1 MISSVRYAK
10 FIVNDKNHVS
20 FTISAKCRFLEK
32 HMSSIDFG
40 VQMFRKAVA
49 YCRDYGVK
57 NTLKKIRETRS
68 GFDQYEEFLKIHQLT
83 EEELEHQKKEIF
95 AYQPRIS
102 VLVPV
107 YNVLD
112 KHLVPCI
119 ESVLNQTYPNWELC
133 MADDCS
139 TWDNV
144 RETLSRYED
153 HPQVRVVYRSENGH
167 ISRSTN
173 SALEAATGDYIA
185 FLDCDDLLTPDALYE
200 VAKLLNEH
208 PDLDF
213 IYSDEDKTD
222 DDGVRFYMP
231 HFKSDWAPDTLMAH
245 MYTCHLG
252 VYRRSIALE
261 LGGLR
266 TGVEGSQD
274 YDFTLRFTEKTDRIA
289 HIPKVL
295 YHWRVREESTA
306 GSQMAKPYILDAAKK
321 AKEDA
326 LARRGLTGEVE
337 LIEGI
342 YQYRV
347 NYLPAVWPKV
357 SVIIPS
363 KDNYEVLNRCLSSF
377 HEVTNYPDFEII
389 LVDNGS
395 TDENRGRYQQL
406 SDQYHMTYLY
416 QKETF
421 NFSHMCN
428 LGSEAAAGDYLLFLN
443 DDIEIIEKNWL
454 KRMVGQASL
463 PHTGAVGAKL
473 LYPDRQTIQHVGV
486 INILNGP
493 CHALTGSSDEVIY
506 YFGKNR
512 LDYNQMAVTAACL
525 LVKKTRF
532 EEVSGFDEELA
543 VAYND
548 VELCFH
554 LLTKGYYHVIRND
567 AVLIHHE
574 SVSRGND
581 LEDSEK
587 FDRLMREQEKL
598 YERYPQ
604 FRGKDPFY
612 SPNLAQHKVDFSLNL
627 D

>member
-1 MISSVRYAK
+1 
-10 FIVNDKNHVS
+10 
-20 FTISAKCRFLEK
+20 
-32 HMSSIDFG
+32 MSRIGFS
-40 VQMFRKAVA
+40 VQMVHKAAA
-49 YCRDYGVK
+49 YCRNYGII
-57 NTLKKIRETRS
+57 NTIRKIRETRS
-68 GFDQYEEFLKIHQLT
+68 GFDQYDEFLKRHQMT
-83 EEELEHQKKEIF
+83 EEELECQRKAEW
-95 AYQPRIS
+95 AYLPKIS

-112 KHLVPCI
+112 KHLIPCI
-119 ESVLNQTYPNWELC
+119 ESVLHQTYSNWELC

-139 TWDNV
+139 TWENV
-144 RETLSRYED
+144 RETLRRYED
-153 HPQVRVVYRSENGH
+153 HPQVRIVYRSENGH

-173 SALEAATGDYIA
+173 SALESATGEFIA
-185 FLDCDDLLTPDALYE
+185 FLDCDDVLTPDALYE
-200 VAKLLNEH
+200 VAKRLNEN
-208 PDLDF
+208 PELDF

-222 DDGVRFYMP
+222 DDGVKFYMP

-252 VYRRSIALE
+252 VYRRSIAVE
-261 LGGLR
+261 IGGLR

-274 YDFTLRFTEKTDRIA
+274 YDFTLRFTEKTNRIA

-306 GSQMAKPYILDAAKK
+306 GSQMAKPYILEAAKK

-326 LARRGLTGEVE
+326 LARRGLSGEVE
-337 LIEGI
+337 LIDAV
-342 YQYRV
+342 YQYRI

-363 KDNYEVLNRCLSSF
+363 KDNYEMLSRCLSSF
-377 HEVTNYPDFEII
+377 HELTDYPDFEII

-395 TDENRGRYQQL
+395 SDENRAGYQQL

-416 QKETF
+416 QKEPF

-428 LGSEAAAGDYLLFLN
+428 RGSAAATGDYLLFLN
-443 DDIEIIEKNWL
+443 DDIEVMDKKWL

-463 PHTGAVGAKL
+463 PHAGAVGAKL

-493 CHALTGSSDEVIY
+493 CHALAGSSDEIIY

-512 LDYNQMAVTAACL
+512 LDYNQIAVTAACL
-525 LVKKTRF
+525 LVQRTKF
-532 EEVSGFDEELA
+532 EEVSGFAEDLA

-548 VELCFH
+548 VEFCFH
-554 LLTKGYYHVIRND
+554 LLTRGYYNVIRND
-567 AVLIHHE
+567 AMLIHHE

-581 LEDSEK
+581 LENQDK
-587 FDRLMREQEKL
+587 FDRLMWEQEKL
-598 YERYPQ
+598 YARYPQ
-604 FRGKDPFY
+604 FKGKDPFY

-627 D
+627 DESLL